1 VGCSPLELG
10 EDRDIEFK
18 AAQGGLP
25 KSVWESISAFA
36 NTAGG
41 TIVLGVKEGDGGF
54 EIVGIRK
61 LQPLLKDFW
70 DTHNNP
76 QKLNYPV
83 CREADITTLTID
95 KQTILCIQIPQVLR
109 QQRPIYING
118 NPIGGTF
125 KRNFEGDY
133 RCSEA
138 EVRLMLRD
146 AGDDPT
152 DGRILEG
159 FTTDDLDAES
169 LMAATALLPAIPT
182 ILFSPKAIEICS
194 NVWVAGD
201 AIASVKLKA
210 LPSQVS

>member
-1 VGCSPLELG
+1 MTIEELLAALELG

-152 DGRILEG
+152 DGRILV
-159 FTTDDLDAES
+159 LDGTNKAS
-169 LMAATALLPAIPT
+169 
-182 ILFSPKAIEICS
+182 ILDGRWEMGDGREEI
-194 NVWVAGD
+194 VHR
-201 AIASVKLKA
+201 
-210 LPSQVS
+210 